1 MMWQKAGDVST
12 KDNNEIEENRAY
24 DPYKKVYYSDVVGS
38 PILDAITG
46 AKYPYKVGT
55 SDEYKFF
62 KVRSTT
68 AYKNLSAKM
77 QYPACASVTAQAFYE
92 SPDAYMNH
100 HYVKLSD
107 DIVKKWTDR
116 VTIN

>member
-1 MMWQKAGDVST
+1 
-12 KDNNEIEENRAY
+12 
-24 DPYKKVYYSDVVGS
+24 
-38 PILDAITG
+38 
-46 AKYPYKVGT
+46 
-55 SDEYKFF
+55 
-62 KVRSTT
+62 
-68 AYKNLSAKM
+68 M